1 MRGTLNFP
9 QNGWANQVF
18 TSLLSELAALRLRW
32 QARAAVCGLASPRL
46 ALSTAQA
53 TRTLASAQV
62 ASLLHTL
69 RSHLKEKRLLF
80 FTIASFLSLYAIA
93 AYVLMARGLAFI
105 HAILL
110 LGPRLT
116 KRLIYVPFSFSF

>member
-1 MRGTLNFP
+1 MWPR
-9 QNGWANQVF
+9 
-18 TSLLSELAALRLRW
+18 
-32 QARAAVCGLASPRL
+32 LASPRL